1 MRSLAL
7 LRLSA
12 AACATTALV
21 TAAAHLAQIPL
32 NIPESQLRLAWTLV
46 RVLIQL

>member
-12 AACATTALV
+12 VVCGTAALV
-21 TAAAHLAQIPL
+21 SAAAHLTQL
-32 NIPESQLRLAWTLV
+32 SLTIPEQQLRLAWTLA

>member
-12 AACATTALV
+12 VLCGTTALV
-21 TAAAHLAQIPL
+21 TAAAHMANLPL
-32 NIPESQLRLAWTLV
+32 NIPEQQLRLAWTLA